1 MFVGNWIRA
10 EKIKNRLRTTNAS
23 FLPFKDLESKKEVI
37 SMISWKLETQNVV
50 LF

>member
-10 EKIKNRLRTTNAS
+10 EKIKNRLHTANAS
-23 FLPFKDLESKKEVI
+23 FLPFKDLESKKEAI
-37 SMISWKLETQNVV
+37 SMISWILETQNVV